1 MTRPRG
7 CLAKTINPS
16 NPYWLSRLR
25 ITGVKILDELPEDRL
40 QQSGVGGYRAIRSFF

>member
-7 CLAKTINPS
+7 CLANTINPS

-25 ITGVKILDELPEDRL
+25 ITGVKLPVELPEESL
-40 QQSGVGGYRAIRSFF
+40 